1 MRFGIRAASILGY
14 PRGSRASA
22 RRNPADKGQYP
33 KRNELT
39 QSLFAASMIF
49 LLAGVSTRT
58 VASKL
63 LNSQVECDL
72 WSQEENTLRMSPTW
86 PHLVCVDSDGII
98 S

>member
-1 MRFGIRAASILGY
+1 MFRSWRTPYVLESLKPEHGPDEIHQPMRFGIRAASILGY

-49 LLAGVSTRT
+49 LLRELVPG
-58 VASKL
+58 
-63 LNSQVECDL
+63 L
-72 WSQEENTLRMSPTW
+72 WPPSS
-86 PHLVCVDSDGII
+86 
-98 S
+98 